1 MRRVL
6 LIPGWMKTIVLYDKK
21 SGLEIRSGAITQEIA
36 EADYIFALSLAAL
49 TALESAEK
57 IKGKL
62 ILLNPPLPKRPL
74 LKWLWRWLQYITSES
89 LCRKRQRFSSN
100 PIKFI
105 ITLLNGIRLLRE
117 DFSETIKQ
125 FPRERL
131 GIIRGQ
137 KDIYFCD
144 AETVELAKRWN
155 IKITEIGA
163 GHNWSAEMEAA
174 IKKLTL

>member
-36 EADYIFALSLAAL
+36 EADCIFALSLAAL

-74 LKWLWRWLQYITSES
+74 FDWLWRWFQYILHEG
-89 LCRKRQRFSSN
+89 LFPQKQKFYWN

-105 ITLLNGIRLLRE
+105 ITLLNCIRLLRQ
-117 DFSETIKQ
+117 DFSETIRR
-125 FPRERL
+125 FPKEKL
-131 GIIRGQ
+131 VIIRGR

-144 AETVELAKRWN
+144 AETAALAKRWN
-155 IKITEIGA
+155 IKILEVTG
-163 GHNWSAEMEAA
+163 GHNWSSEMEAA